1 LPLLDLQNLEYTR
14 MALRTVLY
22 DWHVAHG
29 ARMVDFAGWDMP
41 VQYTTII
48 EEHTTV
54 RSAAGL
60 FDISHM
66 GRLSFGGKDALE
78 LIQRVY
84 TNNAATMK
92 DGQVRYGLVC
102 NDQGGIRDDVLVYRW
117 PYGYAMVVNA
127 SNREKIVAWLAESKG
142 GFAVE
147 VRDQT
152 RDTCMI
158 AIQGPKAVDMCR
170 GLVEP
175 VRGLHNQ
182 TDVAQLH
189 YYYATPAL
197 SRGKECVVSR
207 TGYTG
212 EDGLEFMVGAGQGVQ
227 LWEELLGRGAK
238 ACGLGA
244 RDTLRLEAAMPLY
257 GHELSEDIDPFQ
269 AGLAWAVKLDK
280 GDFRGREALSK
291 RRQDPA
297 LRRRVGV
304 ELAAKRIAREGAIVL
319 ADGKEIGVVSSGT
332 FGPTVNK
339 SIAMAYVDPSY
350 DKPGTAVSVDIR
362 GKAEN
367 ARIVPLPFY
376 QRPK

>member
-1 LPLLDLQNLEYTR
+1 

-66 GRLSFGGKDALE
+66 GRLSFGGNDALD

-84 TNNAATMK
+84 TNDAATMK

-102 NDQGGIRDDVLVYRW
+102 NDRGGIRDDVLVYRW

-142 GFAVE
+142 VFAVE

-152 RDTCMI
+152 MATCMI
-158 AIQGPKAVDMCR
+158 AIQGPNALDMCR
-170 GLVEP
+170 GLSE
-175 VRGLHNQ
+175 
-182 TDVAQLH
+182 TDVGQLR
-189 YYYATPAL
+189 YYHATPAL
-197 SRGKECVVSR
+197 YRGKECVVSR

-212 EDGLEFMVGAGQGVQ
+212 EDGLEFMVGAVQGVQ

-257 GHELSEDIDPFQ
+257 GHELSEDIDPYQ
-269 AGLAWAVKLDK
+269 AGLAWAVKLEK
-280 GDFRGREALSK
+280 GDFRGRDDLLK
-291 RRQDPA
+291 RRQDPT
-297 LRRRVGV
+297 LRQRVGL
-304 ELAAKRIAREGAIVL
+304 ELAAKRIAREGAAVL
-319 ADGKEIGVVSSGT
+319 AEGKEIGVVSSGT
-332 FGPTVNK
+332 FGPTVKK

-350 DKPGTAVSVDIR
+350 NKPGTALTVDIR
-362 GKAEN
+362 GKPEN